1 MRDETKNKAV
11 GASILGVVLLWA
23 GGVIAFWVAVIWIV
37 LHFVAKFW

>member
-1 MRDETKNKAV
+1 MRDETKIKAV
-11 GASILGVVLLWA
+11 GATAAGAVLLWV